1 MDEQLTSLYLHLHLY
16 FNLPT
21 FQLVILYMEE
31 YLISFYVLVFL
42 LDLLVLGLPI
52 QGGVADLLVLAGAL
66 QAGGLHR

>member
-1 MDEQLTSLYLHLHLY
+1 MNPTTESAVISWLQPAC
-16 FNLPT
+16 LPAY
-21 FQLVILYMEE
+21 QLVILYMEE

-66 QAGGLHR
+66 QAGGLQR

>member
-16 FNLPT
+16 FNLHP

-66 QAGGLHR
+66 QAGGL